1 MLFNFLKGKRQKM
14 KRNERKHVEKK
25 KENELNLKHNTD
37 TVKGM
42 AHLVI
47 CHLPLSSIFSRGIKV
62 TNFIFPTI

>member
-1 MLFNFLKGKRQKM
+1 MIKKKKSHCLK
-14 KRNERKHVEKK
+14 NERKHVEKK

-47 CHLPLSSIFSRGIKV
+47 CHLPLSSAIFFFSYKSLQFGEV
-62 TNFIFPTI
+62 SFW

>member
-1 MLFNFLKGKRQKM
+1 MIKKKKSHCLK
-14 KRNERKHVEKK
+14 NERKHVEKK